1 MKFPKIGLGS
11 PEIPNYLS
19 DPPWRFFSESA
30 HVLDGYMELGRA
42 NKSLDLPEVTDMPI
56 KEAQSYFVNS
66 PKCIII

>member
-30 HVLDGYMELGRA
+30 HVLDGYMELGRV
-42 NKSLDLPEVTDMPI
+42 NESVDLPEVTDMSMY
-56 KEAQSYFVNS
+56 KKFKVTL
-66 PKCIII
+66 